1 MAEDKKV
8 ETRAAE
14 ETEEMKVSSM
24 NRWRQVCVSWTH
36 RLLPLI
42 RALMVS

>member
-14 ETEEMKVSSM
+14 ETEEMKDSNPMYAFVDGAKAVV
-24 NRWRQVCVSWTH
+24 RTG
-36 RLLPLI
+36 
-42 RALMVS
+42 